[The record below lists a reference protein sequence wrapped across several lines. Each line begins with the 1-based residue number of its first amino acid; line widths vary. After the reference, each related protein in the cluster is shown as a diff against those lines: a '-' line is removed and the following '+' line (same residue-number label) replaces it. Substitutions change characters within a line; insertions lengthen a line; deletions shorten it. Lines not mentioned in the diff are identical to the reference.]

1 MKKGGE
7 IVALLWYVIKLLV
20 LILTCSASDCLYFPS
35 WFAPVCVQSLWQIR
49 GQFWWSLVNL
59 CVSFRY
65 FRSVVVHNVARVQ
78 ISDLQN
84 CNSCDLKASER
95 EYLNFH
101 FSVCLLHSL
110 QSYSCGL
117 SSVPEAA
124 CQNTQMYYLPHGRKR
139 SKFVLKHLDLK
150 RLPFENQRGDWDATT
165 CNRRVSSCHFQKWV

>member
-84 CNSCDLKASER
+84 CNSCNLKASER
-95 EYLNFH
+95 ERVFE
-101 FSVCLLHSL
+101 FSFFCLPSTLFIVVQLWVEQCARGSML
-110 QSYSCGL
+110 
-117 SSVPEAA
+117 E
-124 CQNTQMYYLPHGRKR
+124 
-139 SKFVLKHLDLK
+139 HLDV
-150 RLPFENQRGDWDATT
+150 LPPTWSQKVQICVKTLRFETAAI
-165 CNRRVSSCHFQKWV
+165 